1 MKNRKQRTFNQWVFI
16 GILAVLAVMVTACTP
31 QKEQTESST
40 QQQTATES
48 GRIAEQTQTT
58 APFNPHP
65 EILNGDLSAFAGTWE
80 ETASQ
85 SLPQEPADLTGEW
98 HSRSIT
104 DSCYGQEHYIFTA
117 DGYL

>member
-58 APFNPHP
+58 APSTHTQKSSTEIYPH
-65 EILNGDLSAFAGTWE
+65 L
-80 ETASQ
+80 
-85 SLPQEPADLTGEW
+85 
-98 HSRSIT
+98 R
-104 DSCYGQEHYIFTA
+104 EHGRKPLHNHYRRNQPI
-117 DGYL
+117 